1 MGGTDKLTVRRGEH
15 YACMYPSDSYYVKY
29 SPQDSNVEAY
39 NTYHQLISS
48 AVCVQAIRSID
59 GYRSSRPGPRVLGH
73 EITSHEWDAHR
84 PYVRAAPGVTEVGY
98 ARARSSAGAVDVRTC
113 TRPRRLQLARPRTH
127 RHHVYSHFSPRH
139 TCNSAVRYV
148 ETATLRGQVYGPS
161 LL

>member
-1 MGGTDKLTVRRGEH
+1 
-15 YACMYPSDSYYVKY
+15 MYPSDSYYAKY
-29 SPQDSNVEAY
+29 SPQDSNVDGSIYVRAVPP
-39 NTYHQLISS
+39 TSSSHQLRTVYGLCASDMIQSMDLDGYISS
-48 AVCVQAIRSID
+48 
-59 GYRSSRPGPRVLGH
+59 RVLARVPGH